1 MIAMMIVKGERE
13 MKLGQLMGVLILL
26 LMAVGSAYAGVSCGP
41 QTTMGR
47 WVPDIFSTP
56 MSPRKAVFG
65 RACEAHDACYGVA
78 GIDKDFC
85 DADFA
90 RHLKMECNFA
100 FRDWQDEPARMACF
114 GAASVYVAAVREFGD
129 PYFEGSQAGA
139 YARSWIAQQ
148 MAAKAA
154 QQPITRGEAHG
165 R

>member
-1 MIAMMIVKGERE
+1 
-13 MKLGQLMGVLILL
+13 MKTMQQVLL
-26 LMAVGSAYAGVSCGP
+26 LLTFMGLTQLAQAGVACGP

-100 FRDWQDEPARMACF
+100 FRDWQDEPTRMACF

-154 QQPITRGEAHG
+154 QQPVTRGEAHG

>member
-1 MIAMMIVKGERE
+1 
-13 MKLGQLMGVLILL
+13 MKTMQQVLL
-26 LMAVGSAYAGVSCGP
+26 LLTFMGLTQLAQAGVACGP

-47 WVPDIFSTP
+47 WVPDVFSTP

-154 QQPITRGEAHG
+154 QQPVTRGEAHG

>member
-1 MIAMMIVKGERE
+1 
-13 MKLGQLMGVLILL
+13 MKVVSLMVL
-26 LMAVGSAYAGVSCGP
+26 VWVFSALSQAAQAGVACGP

-47 WVPDIFSTP
+47 WVPDSFSTP

-65 RACEAHDACYGVA
+65 RACEVHDACYGIA

>member
-1 MIAMMIVKGERE
+1 
-13 MKLGQLMGVLILL
+13 MKVVSLMVL
-26 LMAVGSAYAGVSCGP
+26 VWVFSALSQVAQAGVACGP

-47 WVPDIFSTP
+47 WVPDRFSTP

-65 RACEAHDACYGVA
+65 RACEAHDACYGIA

>member
-1 MIAMMIVKGERE
+1 
-13 MKLGQLMGVLILL
+13 MKTMQQVLL
-26 LMAVGSAYAGVSCGP
+26 LLIFMGITQLAQAGVACGP

>member
-1 MIAMMIVKGERE
+1 
-13 MKLGQLMGVLILL
+13 MKRMQQVLL
-26 LMAVGSAYAGVSCGP
+26 LLTFMGLTQLAQAGVACGP

-65 RACEAHDACYGVA
+65 RACEAHDVCYGVA

-100 FRDWQDEPARMACF
+100 LRDWQDEPARMACF

-148 MAAKAA
+148 MAPKAA
-154 QQPITRGEAHG
+154 QQPVTRGEAHG

>member
-1 MIAMMIVKGERE
+1 
-13 MKLGQLMGVLILL
+13 MKKMQLGLVVFLL
-26 LMAVGSAYAGVSCGP
+26 FTWVNLVEAGVACGP

-65 RACEAHDACYGVA
+65 RACEAHDVCYGIA

-85 DADFA
+85 DANFA
-90 RHLKMECNFA
+90 RHLRIECNVA

-114 GAASVYVAAVREFGD
+114 GAASVYVAVVREFGD

-139 YARSWIAQQ
+139 YARSWIAHQ
-148 MAAKAA
+148 MAVKAA
-154 QQPITRGEAHG
+154 QQPVTRGEAHG

>member
-1 MIAMMIVKGERE
+1 
-13 MKLGQLMGVLILL
+13 MKVVFLIGL
-26 LMAVGSAYAGVSCGP
+26 VWVFSALSQAAQAGVACGP

-47 WVPDIFSTP
+47 WVPDSFSTP

-65 RACEAHDACYGVA
+65 RACEVHDACYGIA

-129 PYFEGSQAGA
+129 SYFEGSQAGA

>member
-1 MIAMMIVKGERE
+1 
-13 MKLGQLMGVLILL
+13 MKTMQQVLL
-26 LMAVGSAYAGVSCGP
+26 LLTFMGLTQLAQAGVACGP

-65 RACEAHDACYGVA
+65 RACEAHDVCYGVA

-154 QQPITRGEAHG
+154 QQPVTRGEAHG

>member
-1 MIAMMIVKGERE
+1 
-13 MKLGQLMGVLILL
+13 MKKRSLLWVLGMLMSLVTV
-26 LMAVGSAYAGVSCGP
+26 AEAGVACGP

-47 WVPDIFSTP
+47 WIPDIFSTP
-56 MSPRKAVFG
+56 MSPRSAVFG
-65 RACEAHDACYGVA
+65 RACEAHDACYGLA

-90 RHLKMECNFA
+90 RHLRMECNFA
-100 FRDWQDEPARMACF
+100 FRDWQDEPARIACF

-139 YARSWIAQQ
+139 YARSWIQHQ

-154 QQPITRGEAHG
+154 QQPVTRGEVHG

>member
-1 MIAMMIVKGERE
+1 
-13 MKLGQLMGVLILL
+13 MKTMQQVLL
-26 LMAVGSAYAGVSCGP
+26 LLIFMGLTQLAQAGVACGP

-65 RACEAHDACYGVA
+65 RACETHDACYGIA

-90 RHLKMECNFA
+90 RHLKIECNFA

-154 QQPITRGEAHG
+154 QQPVTRGEAHG